1 MEYGH
6 LSRNALIRKAIF
18 LPFLFWLEL
27 FSGLFILHAF
37 EAMVFSGPAY
47 DRSYESRQSHLIG
60 MESVMTMYCVLK
72 VYRYYRVYK
81 LVDEQ

>member
-1 MEYGH
+1 
-6 LSRNALIRKAIF
+6 
-18 LPFLFWLEL
+18 
-27 FSGLFILHAF
+27 
-37 EAMVFSGPAY
+37 MVFSGPAY